1 MSRGKVLYKLLSV
14 FVICCFSV
22 LLALLNFAQSDT
34 DSDSNEIYVWSH
46 NDYEQPEPLK
56 KALNYGYQMIE
67 ADIHLIDGLL
77 YVSHDYPDNL
87 NRTPTLEQLYLE
99 PLFEL
104 VDKNQGIVLPK
115 SKLPFYLVIDV
126 KSEAYTTY
134 DMLLE
139 VLEPYHEYFERKENG
154 EWIQGPIRLLISGNR
169 PYLDSDDE
177 NRIAFID
184 GRVPDIGMG
193 YSSDYYPII
202 SDNWFNYF
210 SWDGDGEIPNSEL
223 TKLQEI
229 VESVH
234 AEEKR
239 IRFWATPDNVNIWD
253 VLIEENVDIINV
265 DSLSKF
271 RNYLNSIEC
280 NLHLLE

>member
-1 MSRGKVLYKLLSV
+1 MTYIKKSV
-14 FVICCFSV
+14 FVRSCFAV
-22 LLALLNFAQSDT
+22 LLVFVSYCISQIENDL
-34 DSDSNEIYVWSH
+34 NEIYIWSH
-46 NDYEQPEPLK
+46 NDYEQPEPLI
-56 KALNYGYQMIE
+56 KALDYGYQMIE

-77 YVSHDYPDNL
+77 YVSHDYPEDL
-87 NRTPTLEQLYLE
+87 NRTPILEQLYLE

-104 VDKNQGIVLPK
+104 VDKNQGVVLPK

-126 KSEAYTTY
+126 KSEAYSTY
-134 DMLLE
+134 EKLKE

-154 EWIQGPIRLLISGNR
+154 EWIHGPIRLLISGNR
-169 PYLDSDDE
+169 PYLDSDIE
-177 NRIAFID
+177 SRLAFID
-184 GRVPDIGMG
+184 GRIPDIGMG

-210 SWDGDGEIPNSEL
+210 TWDGDGEIPNNEL

-234 AEEKR
+234 AEDKR
-239 IRFWATPDNVNIWD
+239 IRFWATPDNENIWD
-253 VLIEENVDIINV
+253 VLIEEKVDIINV

-271 RNYLNSIEC
+271 RSYLIDN
-280 NLHLLE
+280 NLNIHLYK